1 MSARSAP
8 RTKTDNRK
16 SRNLGS
22 RVPEDI
28 DGGVTKSSIIEENRQ
43 FPQSGLTCAR
53 QDDFAVRIVGLK
65 ALLGGRPRGSTQTGD
80 VPNSEDNEDAIVP
93 PKHEIVNRADQ
104 FLLIVHYRFQS
115 E

>member
-1 MSARSAP
+1 MSAGSAP

-43 FPQSGLTCAR
+43 FPQSCLTCAR
-53 QDDFAVRIVGLK
+53 QDDVAVRIVDLK
-65 ALLGGRPRGSTQTGD
+65 ALEGDSHEVSTQTDDD
-80 VPNSEDNEDAIVP
+80 VADPVTMQGKKAVKMSGKNE
-93 PKHEIVNRADQ
+93 K
-104 FLLIVHYRFQS
+104 
-115 E
+115 

>member
-1 MSARSAP
+1 MDAGFGGKS
-8 RTKTDNRK
+8 

-28 DGGVTKSSIIEENRQ
+28 DGEVTESSIIEENRQ
-43 FPQSGLTCAR
+43 FPQSCLTCAR
-53 QDDFAVRIVGLK
+53 QDDVAVLIVDLK
-65 ALLGGRPRGSTQTGD
+65 ALEGDSHEVSTQTDD
-80 VPNSEDNEDAIVP
+80 VPDSEDNEDAIVP
-93 PKHEIVNRADQ
+93 PKHEIVDRAYQ

>member
-1 MSARSAP
+1 MSAGSAP

-43 FPQSGLTCAR
+43 FPQSCLTCAR
-53 QDDFAVRIVGLK
+53 QDDVAVRIVDLK
-65 ALLGGRPRGSTQTGD
+65 ALEGDSHEVSTQTD
-80 VPNSEDNEDAIVP
+80 EVPDSEENEDAIVP
-93 PKHEIVNRADQ
+93 PKHEIVDRAYQ
-104 FLLIVHYRFQS
+104 FFTYRSLQVLV
-115 E
+115 

>member
-1 MSARSAP
+1 MPGFGGKS
-8 RTKTDNRK
+8 

-22 RVPEDI
+22 RVPKDI

-53 QDDFAVRIVGLK
+53 QDDVAVRIVDLK
-65 ALLGGRPRGSTQTGD
+65 ALEGDSHEVSTQTDD
-80 VPNSEDNEDAIVP
+80 VPDSEDNEDAIVP
-93 PKHEIVNRADQ
+93 PKHEIVDRADQ
-104 FLLIVHYRFQS
+104 FPLIVHYRFQS